1 MTEGED
7 KMIQNSQY
15 YQNLAVLSEIV
26 EDEFT
31 KRGSSVTNLEMLDA
45 VRSRYAQHPQSN
57 GKIVRV
63 HLDPMVVLSSHVATF
78 IVHNPDGTFTAFT
91 LSEVVVDDFPG
102 SRVRSWGFR
111 VMLDDEYKTMTKV
124 WDLCGNLDD
133 LRQRRLDLPHQSD
146 KWDLYQLAQQ
156 VWSICHQ
163 IAEILEVDEYT
174 LEEDVPSIINRILQ
188 CVLLVHI
195 GEVKAE
201 NERLIVAD
209 SEHMDLT
216 LTDRNVPQVMH
227 ATGLWLKEGGIL
239 GFGDAFF
246 FRPTSYAYQGFRVGP
261 DYAGGIMEKWIGDA
275 KSIRSEREARDL
287 LNDIADSGVSYSVST
302 DFDWRDVYSHIPGF
316 RDDLSDTDAVRTV
329 VKEND
334 HEYATTG
341 FVIQDESSGELVYV
355 YLIDDGELFWKSWS
369 QSDEKEW

>member
-1 MTEGED
+1 MMTQE
-7 KMIQNSQY
+7 SQH

-26 EDEFT
+26 EDEFA

-45 VRSRYAQHPQSN
+45 VRPRYDQHSDSI
-57 GKIVRV
+57 GEVVRV
-63 HLDPMVVLSSHVATF
+63 HLDPMLLLSGHVATF
-78 IVHNPDGTFTAFT
+78 VVRNSDSTFTAFT

-102 SRVRSWGFR
+102 ICVRSWGFR
-111 VMLDDEYKTMTKV
+111 VLFCDEYETITKV
-124 WDLCGNLDD
+124 WDACSNLDG
-133 LRQRRLDLPHQSD
+133 LRQRRIDLPHQSD

-163 IAEILEVDEYT
+163 IAEILGVDENT
-174 LEEDVPSIINRILQ
+174 SEDDVPSVINHLLQ
-188 CVLLVHI
+188 YVFLVHT
-195 GEVKAE
+195 GEAKAE

-209 SEHMDLT
+209 SKHMDLT
-216 LTDRNVPQVMH
+216 LTDRHVPRVMN
-227 ATGLWLKEGGIL
+227 ATGLWLEEGGIL

-261 DYAGGIMEKWIGDA
+261 EYAGGIMEKWIGDA
-275 KSIRSEREARDL
+275 KAIRSEREARDL
-287 LNDIADSGVSYSVST
+287 LNDITDSGVSHSGST
-302 DFDWRDVYSHIPGF
+302 DFDWRDIYSHIPGF
-316 RDDLSDTDAVRTV
+316 CDDLSHIDAIRAV
-329 VKEND
+329 VEEND

-341 FVIQDESSGELVYV
+341 FVMQDEDSSKLAYV

>member
-1 MTEGED
+1 MMTQE
-7 KMIQNSQY
+7 SQH
-15 YQNLAVLSEIV
+15 YQNLAVLGEIV
-26 EDEFT
+26 EDEFAS
-31 KRGSSVTNLEMLDA
+31 RSSSVTSLEMLDA
-45 VRSRYAQHPQSN
+45 VRPRYDQHSLSS
-57 GKIVRV
+57 GEVVKV
-63 HLDPMVVLSSHVATF
+63 HLYPMLLLSGHVATF
-78 IVHNPDGTFTAFT
+78 VVRNPDSTLTAFT

-102 SRVRSWGFR
+102 SCVRSWGFK
-111 VMLDDEYKTMTKV
+111 VISDNEYEMMTKV
-124 WDLCGNLDD
+124 WNLCGGGLDD
-133 LRQRRLDLPHQSD
+133 LRQRRLDLPHQSN
-146 KWDLYQLAQQ
+146 KWDLYQLSQQ

-163 IAEILEVDEYT
+163 IAEILGVDENT
-174 LEEDVPSIINRILQ
+174 SENDVPSVINHLLQ
-188 CVLLVHI
+188 YVFLVNTS
-195 GEVKAE
+195 EVKAN

-209 SEHMDLT
+209 HKHEGMT
-216 LTDRNVPQVMH
+216 LTDRNVPRVMQ
-227 ATGLWLKEGGIL
+227 ATGLWLQKGGIL

-275 KSIRSEREARDL
+275 KSIRSEKEARDL

-316 RDDLSDTDAVRTV
+316 RDDLSNTGDVRKV
-329 VKEND
+329 VEEND

-341 FVIQDESSGELVYV
+341 FVMQDERSGELVYV

>member
-1 MTEGED
+1 MTS
-7 KMIQNSQY
+7 QNSQY

-26 EDEFT
+26 EDEFA
-31 KRGSSVTNLEMLDA
+31 RRSSSVTSPEMLDA
-45 VRSRYAQHPQSN
+45 VRSRYDQHPQSS
-57 GKIVRV
+57 GEVVRV
-63 HLDPMVVLSSHVATF
+63 HLDPMVVLSGHVATF
-78 IVHNPDGTFTAFT
+78 IVHNPDGTFTTFT
-91 LSEVVVDDFPG
+91 LSEVMVDDLPG
-102 SRVRSWGFR
+102 SRIRSWGFR

-133 LRQRRLDLPHQSD
+133 LRQRRLDLPHQPD
-146 KWDLYQLAQQ
+146 KWDIYQLAQQ

-163 IAEILEVDEYT
+163 IAEILGVDEDT
-174 LEEDVPSIINRILQ
+174 TEDDVPSVINRVLQ
-188 CVLLVHI
+188 YVFLVHT
-195 GEVKAE
+195 GEVKVE

-209 SEHMDLT
+209 SKHMDLT
-216 LTDRNVPQVMH
+216 LTDRHVPRVMQ
-227 ATGLWLKEGGIL
+227 ATGLWLQKGGIL

-275 KSIRSEREARDL
+275 KSIRSEKEARDL

-316 RDDLSDTDAVRTV
+316 RDDLSNTGDVRKV
-329 VKEND
+329 VEEND

-341 FVIQDESSGELVYV
+341 FVMQDERSGELVYV

>member
-1 MTEGED
+1 
-7 KMIQNSQY
+7 MIQNSQY

>member
-1 MTEGED
+1 M
-7 KMIQNSQY
+7 MSQNSQH

-26 EDEFT
+26 EDEFASHS
-31 KRGSSVTNLEMLDA
+31 SSVTSLEMLDA
-45 VRSRYAQHPQSN
+45 VCSRYAQISSSS
-57 GKIVRV
+57 GEVVKV
-63 HLDPMVVLSSHVATF
+63 HLDPMLLLSGHVATF
-78 IVHNPDGTFTAFT
+78 VVRNSDSTFTAFT
-91 LSEVVVDDFPG
+91 LSEIMVDDFPE
-102 SRVRSWGFR
+102 SRIKSWGFK
-111 VMLDDEYKTMTKV
+111 VISDDEYETMTKV
-124 WDLCGNLDD
+124 WDVCNNLDN

-146 KWDLYQLAQQ
+146 KWDLYQLSQQ

-163 IAEILEVDEYT
+163 IAETLGVDENT
-174 LEEDVPSIINRILQ
+174 AENDVPSVINRVLQ
-188 CVLLVHI
+188 CVFLVHNS
-195 GEVKAE
+195 EVKVE

-209 SEHMDLT
+209 SKHMDLT
-216 LTDRNVPQVMH
+216 LTDRNVPQVMN
-227 ATGLWLKEGGIL
+227 ATCLWLKEGGIL

-261 DYAGGIMEKWIGDA
+261 EYAGGIMKKWISDA

-316 RDDLSDTDAVRTV
+316 RKDLSDTDAVRTV

-341 FVIQDESSGELVYV
+341 FVMQDESSGELVYV

-369 QSDEKEW
+369 RSDEKEW

>member
-1 MTEGED
+1 MTS
-7 KMIQNSQY
+7 QNSQN

-26 EDEFT
+26 EDEFAS
-31 KRGSSVTNLEMLDA
+31 RSSSVTSLEMLDA
-45 VRSRYAQHPQSN
+45 VRSRYDQHSLSS
-57 GKIVRV
+57 GEVVKV
-63 HLDPMVVLSSHVATF
+63 HLDPMLLLFGHVATF
-78 IVHNPDGTFTAFT
+78 VVRNSDSTFTAFT
-91 LSEVVVDDFPG
+91 LSEIMVDDFPG
-102 SRVRSWGFR
+102 IRVRSWGFR

-124 WDLCGNLDD
+124 WDVCNNLDD

-163 IAEILEVDEYT
+163 IAEILGVDENT
-174 LEEDVPSIINRILQ
+174 VEGDVPSVINRVLQ
-188 CVLLVHI
+188 YVFLVHNS
-195 GEVKAE
+195 EVKAE

-216 LTDRNVPQVMH
+216 LTDRNVPRVMN
-227 ATGLWLKEGGIL
+227 ATGLWLQKGGIL

-302 DFDWRDVYSHIPGF
+302 DFDWRDIYSHIPGF
-316 RDDLSDTDAVRTV
+316 CDDLSHIDAIRAV
-329 VKEND
+329 VEEND
-334 HEYATTG
+334 HEYAETG
-341 FVIQDESSGELVYV
+341 FVMQDKSSGEIVYV

-369 QSDEKEW
+369 RSDEKEW